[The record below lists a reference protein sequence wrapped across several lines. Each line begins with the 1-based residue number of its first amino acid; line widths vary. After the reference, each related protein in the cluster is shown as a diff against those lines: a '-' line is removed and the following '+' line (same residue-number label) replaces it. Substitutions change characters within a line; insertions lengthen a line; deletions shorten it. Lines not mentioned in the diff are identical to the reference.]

1 MDSGEDGDGMSEPK
15 ITYTTIDENGL
26 HEIGKPDPFIRTD
39 DLYKDGTVKW
49 VGDNVPSDFIAK
61 WNPQPIGYITM
72 NGEPLSTEQLH
83 ELIVSQS
90 MTIDA
95 ALTRN
100 GELVD
105 ALKRV
110 RKLLQEGKFYEAW
123 HEINKVL
130 GIV

>member
-1 MDSGEDGDGMSEPK
+1 MTEPK
-15 ITYTTIDENGL
+15 QIYNTLNGYELAEIRRKEREANQTMTI
-26 HEIGKPDPFIRTD
+26 
-39 DLYKDGTVKW
+39 
-49 VGDNVPSDFIAK
+49 
-61 WNPQPIGYITM
+61 

-105 ALKRV
+105 VLKRV

-130 GIV
+130 G

>member
-1 MDSGEDGDGMSEPK
+1 MTEPK
-15 ITYTTIDENGL
+15 PQWEGL
-26 HEIGKPDPFIRTD
+26 YAVGASSTNAPDYVAKFT
-39 DLYKDGTVKW
+39 GTM
-49 VGDNVPSDFIAK
+49 D
-61 WNPQPIGYITM
+61 
-72 NGEPLSTEQLH
+72 GEPLTTEQLH

-90 MTIDA
+90 MTIDT